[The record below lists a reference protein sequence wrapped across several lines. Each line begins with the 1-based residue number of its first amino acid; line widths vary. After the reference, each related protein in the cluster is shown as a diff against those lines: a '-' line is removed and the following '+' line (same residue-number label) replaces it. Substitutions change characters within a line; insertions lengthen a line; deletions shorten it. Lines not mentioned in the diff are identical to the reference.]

1 MHLVSLV
8 GRKLR
13 EAMTGR
19 MEMKSPLLLSGLSIR
34 GIPDSRCEVLLL
46 PHEYV
51 YHIYTHIYIY
61 ILCSD
66 KHQLLRAYLL
76 GTPLDPAK
84 WVPGFPFSL

>member
-61 ILCSD
+61 IM
-66 KHQLLRAYLL
+66 Q
-76 GTPLDPAK
+76 
-84 WVPGFPFSL
+84 